1 MSRKMLNIFIISV
14 ISLIIV
20 YSAASLLVFAASSYN
35 QNKKIT
41 PDEAMNTTVA
51 ESYVEMI
58 VCADRLDYFRDN
70 TLSGN
75 PIGSKLFGETLY
87 AQQNSVGIS
96 RIYNKSGA
104 LLGYCKSSM
113 LIDKSAKLFVEVPYA
128 WNSGGQVS
136 RLVDIRKYAEIFD
149 AQIIYNEDE
158 PMLVQYDTMLKLFEV
173 AGKFYSEL
181 GYTLVLEKAYVPES
195 KLGDNP
201 CCSTCSHATGAA
213 LTLKMLKKGASLTES
228 IPADSSFSRLLE
240 DYGLI
245 HDKSSSCFYDADSS
259 SFMTTD
265 YDTSSYLYYVWK

>member
-1 MSRKMLNIFIISV
+1 MSRKTLNIFIISV

-41 PDEAMNTTVA
+41 PDEAMNTTAA

-58 VCADRLDYFRDN
+58 VCVRRLDYFRDN

-113 LIDKSAKLFVEVPYA
+113 LIDKSAKLLVEVPYA
-128 WNSGGQVS
+128 WNSDGQVS

-173 AGKFYSEL
+173 ADKFYSEF

-195 KLGDNP
+195 KLDKDP
-201 CCSTCSHATGAA
+201 CCASPSHATGAT

-228 IPADSSFSRLLE
+228 ASSDSSFTRLLE

-245 HDKSSSCFYDADSS
+245 HDVSSSCFYDADSS

-265 YDTSSYLYYVWK
+265 YDISSYLYYVWK

>member
-1 MSRKMLNIFIISV
+1 MSRKTLNIFIISV

-20 YSAASLLVFAASSYN
+20 SSAASLLVFAASSYN
-35 QNKKIT
+35 QNKKIA
-41 PDEAMNTTVA
+41 PAEPLNTTVA

-58 VCADRLDYFRDN
+58 VCVRRLDYYKDN

-104 LLGYCKSSM
+104 LLGYCRSYM

-128 WNSGGQVS
+128 WNSNGQVS

-158 PMLVQYDTMLKLFEV
+158 PALIQYDTMLKLFEV

-181 GYTLVLEKAYVPES
+181 GYTLVLEKAYIPES
-195 KLGDNP
+195 KLGDKL
-201 CCSTCSHATGAA
+201 CCSSCSHATGAA

-228 IPADSSFSRLLE
+228 VPAESSFTRLLE
-240 DYGLI
+240 DYGLL
-245 HDKSSSCFYDADSS
+245 HDESTDCFYDADFKA
-259 SFMTTD
+259 FMTTD
-265 YDTSSYLYYVWK
+265 YDTSSQTYYVWK

>member
-1 MSRKMLNIFIISV
+1 MSRKILNIFIISV
-14 ISLIIV
+14 ISLIIA
-20 YSAASLLVFAASSYN
+20 SGAASLLVFAASSYN

-41 PDEAMNTTVA
+41 PDEAMNTLST
-51 ESYVEMI
+51 ESYVEMV
-58 VCADRLDYFRDN
+58 VCVRRLDYYKDN

-75 PIGSKLFGETLY
+75 PIGAKLFGETLY

-104 LLGYCKSSM
+104 LLGYCRSYM

-128 WNSGGQVS
+128 WNSDGQVS

-149 AQIIYNEDE
+149 AQIIYSEDE

-181 GYTLVLEKAYVPES
+181 GYTIVLEKAYVPES
-195 KLGDNP
+195 KLGDRF
-201 CCSTCSHATGAA
+201 CCSVCSHATGAT

-228 IPADSSFSRLLE
+228 IPSESSFARLLE
-240 DYGLI
+240 DYGLL
-245 HDKSSSCFYDADSS
+245 HDESTDCFYDADFKA
-259 SFMTTD
+259 FMTTD
-265 YDTSSYLYYVWK
+265 YDTSSYLYYIWK